1 MSLKNIIII
10 GGGLAGL
17 TSALHLSRFG
27 IQVTLIE
34 KNCYPRHKVCG
45 EYLSNEVLPYLR
57 SLGFDP
63 FDFGAK
69 KIDYFE
75 LSAMKGRAVRVKLP
89 LGGFSLSRY
98 ALDHALLNHATNNG
112 VNLVNDTVLDVKFK
126 NDRFYLNLKETGTLE
141 GTFVIGSFGK
151 RSNLDQ
157 KLKRGFLNSKAPYLA
172 VKEHYKVDYPEDLV
186 GLYHFYGGYCGVSKI
201 ENNLVNICYIAQYDE
216 FKKYKNIN
224 DFKVKVLCKNQTL
237 EGIFKNATSTF
248 EKPLSISQISF
259 ASKPVVEHH
268 ILMCGDSAGMIHPL
282 CGNGMSMA
290 IQGAKMAS
298 NLIIQYFEQGLSRNE
313 VEKRYQRQW
322 DRAFKLR
329 IGTGRLLASLFT
341 LKSMAL
347 HMINWVKNFPGL
359 VRRII
364 SMTHGKLI
372 ESI

>member
-1 MSLKNIIII
+1 MSDKHIIVV

-17 TSALHLSRFG
+17 TSALHLSRFK
-27 IQVTLIE
+27 IKVTLIE
-34 KNCYPRHKVCG
+34 KNSYPRHKVCG
-45 EYLSNEVLPYLR
+45 EYLSNEVLPYLK

-69 KIDYFE
+69 KIDRFE
-75 LSAMKGRAVRVKLP
+75 LSAVKGKAVSVKLP

-98 ALDHALLNHATNNG
+98 TLDRAMLDQAMSMG
-112 VNLVNDTVLDVKFK
+112 VNFVNDTVLDVKFE
-126 NDRFYLNLKETGTLE
+126 NDRFHVKLKDTGKLE

-157 KLKRGFLNSKAPYLA
+157 KLKRRFLNSKAPYLA
-172 VKEHYKVDYPEDLV
+172 VKEHYSVDYPENLV

-201 ENNLVNICYIAQYDE
+201 ENNLVNICYITQYDE

-224 DFKVKVLCKNQTL
+224 DFKVKVLCKNKAL
-237 EGIFKNATSTF
+237 DAIFKEASSTF

-259 ASKPVVEHH
+259 ASKPVVEQHM
-268 ILMCGDSAGMIHPL
+268 LMCGDSAGMIHPL

-290 IQGAKMAS
+290 ILGAKMAS
-298 NLIIQYFEQGLSRNE
+298 ELIIQYVEERLSRNQ
-313 VEKRYQRQW
+313 VEDMYRKQW
-322 DRAFKLR
+322 NRAFGLR
-329 IGTGRLLASLFT
+329 IATGRLLASLFT
-341 LKSMAL
+341 MKSMAL
-347 HMINWVKNFPGL
+347 YVISSVKNFPGL

>member
-1 MSLKNIIII
+1 MSLKHIIVV

-17 TSALHLSRFG
+17 TTALHLSRFG
-27 IQVTLIE
+27 IRVTLIE
-34 KNCYPRHKVCG
+34 KSGYPRHKVCG

-69 KIDYFE
+69 KIERFE
-75 LSAMKGRAVRVKLP
+75 LSSVKGKAVSVKLP

-98 ALDHALLNHATNNG
+98 TLDHAMLNQAIAQG
-112 VNLVNDTVLDVKFK
+112 VNFVNDAVLDITFT
-126 NDRFYLNLKETGTLE
+126 NDRFLVNLKETGNLE

-157 KLKRGFLNSKAPYLA
+157 KLKRDFLNSKAPYLA
-172 VKEHYKVDYPEDLV
+172 VKEHYSVDYPENLV
-186 GLYHFYGGYCGVSKI
+186 GLYHFYGGYCGISKI
-201 ENNLVNICYIAQYDE
+201 ENDLVNICYIAQYDE

-224 DFKVKVLCKNQTL
+224 DFKVKVLCKNKAL
-237 EGIFKNATSTF
+237 EAIFKDATSTF

-259 ASKPVVEHH
+259 ASKPVVEDH

-298 NLIIQYFEQGLSRNE
+298 ELIIQYFKEGISRTE
-313 VEKRYQRQW
+313 VEGMYRKKW
-322 DRAFKLR
+322 NKAFGLR
-329 IGTGRLLASLFT
+329 IATGRLLAGLFT
-341 LKSMAL
+341 MKSMAL
-347 HMINWVKNFPGL
+347 YVMNSGKNFPGL